1 MQSIPVLFGSAVS
14 LLGAAGEAMLI
25 NQRDCGAVNRL
36 VANLP
41 YPAAMMTPRQIDLV
55 QDSFAQV
62 LPITGEAAAY
72 FYDRLFALAPGTRSL
87 FDGDMAEQGRKLFQ
101 TLALVVDA
109 LAEID
114 SVLPVARALAI
125 RHVGYGVRE
134 EHYAA
139 VGAALIDTLR
149 YGLGRRFD
157 DETETGWAGAYRLL
171 SHHMI
176 LAARTVDQSSVA
188 A

>member
-1 MQSIPVLFGSAVS
+1 M
-14 LLGAAGEAMLI
+14 MH
-25 NQRDCGAVNRL
+25 
-36 VANLP
+36 
-41 YPAAMMTPRQIDLV
+41 AMMTPRQIDLV

-72 FYDRLFALAPGTRSL
+72 FYDCLFVLAPDTRTL
-87 FDGDMAEQGRKLFQ
+87 FRWDMAEQGRKLFQ

-109 LAEID
+109 LHEID
-114 SVLPVARALAI
+114 SVLPVASALAI

-134 EHYAA
+134 EHYDA

-149 YGLGRRFD
+149 HGLGDGFDDDTETAWGGAYGL
-157 DETETGWAGAYRLL
+157 L
-171 SHHMI
+171 SRHMI
-176 LAARTVDQSSVA
+176 LAARTVDQGSVA